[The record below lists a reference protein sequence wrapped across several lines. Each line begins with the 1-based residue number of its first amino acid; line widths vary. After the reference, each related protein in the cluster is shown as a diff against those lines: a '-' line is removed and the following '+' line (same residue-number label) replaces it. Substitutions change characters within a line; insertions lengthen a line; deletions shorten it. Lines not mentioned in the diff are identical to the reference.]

1 MNQRADRLQPAV
13 DQARHRSEDAVLQ
26 LADQQQR
33 LAKAE
38 RQLAELR
45 GYRLEYALENRSL
58 ESGAGGLTAS
68 ALINR
73 QQFVERIDRAIAQQ
87 ATEIER
93 QQRLLEHARAQ
104 WRVAH
109 AREAA
114 LDSVVDRYREQER
127 QSEDRREQ
135 SEIDEH
141 MQYRRPNGIPR

>member
-1 MNQRADRLQPAV
+1 MSQRADRLQPAV
-13 DQARHRSEDAVLQ
+13 DQAKHRSEDAVLQ

-45 GYRLEYALENRSL
+45 GYRQEYALEA
-58 ESGAGGLTAS
+58 GAGGLTAS
-68 ALINR
+68 ALLNR
-73 QQFVERIDRAIAQQ
+73 QQFVERIDRAIVQQ
-87 ATEIER
+87 STEIER

-104 WRVAH
+104 WRAAH

-135 SEIDEH
+135 SEIDER
-141 MQYRRPNGIPR
+141 MQYRRPAR

>member
-1 MNQRADRLQPAV
+1 VSQRADRLQPAV
-13 DQARHRSEDAVLQ
+13 DQAKSRSEDAVLQ

-45 GYRLEYALENRSL
+45 GYRQEYAL

-73 QQFVERIDRAIAQQ
+73 QQFVERIDRAIVQQ
-87 ATEIER
+87 STEIER
-93 QQRLLEHARAQ
+93 QQRLLEHARTQ
-104 WRVAH
+104 WRAAH

-135 SEIDEH
+135 SEIDER
-141 MQYRRPNGIPR
+141 MQHRRPNGPAR